1 LLLLVCRQ
9 AICYGIRVS
18 EASVS
23 PADATARIAALEA
36 SLARANAAL
45 AARDLLIDTLRG
57 QIARL
62 RRMQFGASSEKLGRE
77 IEQLELALEELET
90 ERDAPVAE
98 AAAGVAARPSPVRSL
113 PDHLPRKEVV
123 HEPASGACTCPDCG
137 GALRQLGSDAH
148 EMLDIVPV
156 RWRVVRNVRPKYS
169 CRVCEKIVQ
178 APAPVGA
185 VARGKATFATLAHV
199 VVSKFDHHLPLY
211 RQAEMMAAQG
221 LDIDRSTLAGWTG
234 QAAAL
239 LDPIVSR
246 IRDEVLK
253 ADKIHADDTPVPV
266 LDPGRGKTATGRL
279 WVYAAD
285 DQASG
290 SMAPRATWYRFTP
303 DRTAAHPLAHLA
315 GFRGFLQ
322 ADAYAGYDGLY
333 RGGVTEVACWAHFR
347 RKIFDLH
354 ERIPTPLTTD
364 ILERVGALYTVEA
377 EARGRPPDERHRAR
391 QERSRPLVE
400 ALREVLDAALRHLSP
415 RSDMAKAIAYGAK
428 RWPALSRFLGDGR
441 LEIDNNIAERAL
453 RGIAVGRRNW
463 LFAGSR
469 AGGERA
475 AAIYTVIQTC
485 KANGVDPQAYITDV
499 IAKIADDWPASRWDE
514 LMPWNWMPPA
524 DQPTAQAA

>member
-1 LLLLVCRQ
+1 MK
-9 AICYGIRVS
+9 RVML
-18 EASVS
+18 EAPVS
-23 PADATARIAALEA
+23 PDDATARIAALEA
-36 SLARANAAL
+36 SLARAHAAL

-90 ERDAPVAE
+90 ERDTPATETAAP
-98 AAAGVAARPSPVRSL
+98 GDTARPAPVRSL
-113 PDHLPRKEVV
+113 PGHLPREEVV
-123 HEPASGACTCPDCG
+123 HEPPSGACTCPDCG
-137 GALRQLGSDAH
+137 GALRRLGVDAH

-156 RWRVVRNVRPKYS
+156 RWRVVRAVRPKYS

-178 APAPVGA
+178 ARAPVHA

-246 IRDEVLK
+246 IRDAVLQ

-279 WVYAAD
+279 WVYATD

-290 SMAPRATWYRFTP
+290 STAPCAAWYRFAP
-303 DRTAAHPLAHLA
+303 DRTGAHPQAHLA

-333 RGGVTEVACWAHFR
+333 RKGVTEVACWAHAR

-354 ERIPTPLTTD
+354 ERSPTPLTTD
-364 ILERVGALYTVEA
+364 ILERIGALYAVEA
-377 EARGRPPDERHRAR
+377 EVRGQPPDSRHRAR
-391 QERSRPLVE
+391 QERSRPLVN
-400 ALREVLDAALRHLSP
+400 ALRDVLEAALRRLSP
-415 RSDMAKAIAYGAK
+415 KSDMAKAIAYATK
-428 RWPALSRFLGDGR
+428 RWTALSRFLDDGR

-453 RGIAVGRRNW
+453 RGVAVGRRNW
-463 LFAGSR
+463 LFAGSKG
-469 AGGERA
+469 GGERA

-485 KANGVDPQAYITDV
+485 KANNVNPQVYIADV
-499 IAKIADDWPASRWDE
+499 IAKIADDWPAGRWDE
-514 LMPWNWMPPA
+514 LMPWNWEAPV